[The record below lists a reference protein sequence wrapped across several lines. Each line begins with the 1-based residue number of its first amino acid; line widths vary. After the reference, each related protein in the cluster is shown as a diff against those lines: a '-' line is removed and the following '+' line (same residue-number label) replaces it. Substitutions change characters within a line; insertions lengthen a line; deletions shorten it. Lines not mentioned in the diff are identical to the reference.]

1 MYKLSNE
8 QIMHVADLAKLHM
21 NDLDVEKYRKDLDEI
36 LNNIE
41 TIESLNINEEI
52 MISPSRNVNVFSNKE
67 VEDKVNVLLNVKT
80 KAGDFVK
87 VEVENE

>member
-21 NDLDVEKYRKDLDEI
+21 NDLDIEKYRKDLDEI

-52 MISPSRNVNVFSNKE
+52 MISPSNNFNVFSNKE
-67 VEDKVNVLLNVKT
+67 EEDKVDVLFNVKNR
-80 KAGDFVK
+80 AGDFIK

>member
-21 NDLDVEKYRKDLDEI
+21 NDLDIEKYRKDLDEI

-52 MISPSRNVNVFSNKE
+52 MISPSNNFNVFSNKQG
-67 VEDKVNVLLNVKT
+67 EDKVDVLFNVKNR
-80 KAGDFVK
+80 AGDFIK

>member
-21 NDLDVEKYRKDLDEI
+21 NDLDIEKYRKDLDEI

-52 MISPSRNVNVFSNKE
+52 MISPSNNFNVFSNKE
-67 VEDKVNVLLNVKT
+67 EEDKVDVLINVKNR
-80 KAGDFVK
+80 AGDFIK
-87 VEVENE
+87 VEIENE

>member
-21 NDLDVEKYRKDLDEI
+21 NDLDIEKYRKDLDEI

-52 MISPSRNVNVFSNKE
+52 MISPSNNFNVFSNKE
-67 VEDKVNVLLNVKT
+67 EEDKVDVLINVKNR
-80 KAGDFVK
+80 AGDFIK